1 VDALLVEGA
10 SGSMQSVDAAP
21 PWLRR
26 QEDARRLVETVARL
40 KRIHV
45 YEAEEIIRVVGERYR
60 RLRPRRPG
68 KRGRIE
74 FELKRLETVFNVAY
88 TRLLKA
94 AEMPPASKM
103 SVFHRAL
110 IDAFIGVD
118 EYEAAR
124 RAVRRGLSLMRDFWN
139 QYRWLI
145 ATAESPQEAA
155 RLRKEGSGRILS
167 VVRRLAPKL
176 RLLRRVRDEL
186 VHTHVVA
193 EGLPVA
199 VVAGIPSA
207 GKSTLVAA
215 LSTARPE
222 TAAYPFTTKTIIVG
236 KVEDTVSYYIV
247 DTPGVLERPPEHQN
261 VIERKALAALSALPD
276 IVLYLFDPSTER
288 VQDIDDQVK
297 LLESI
302 LRGFAEK
309 RDAKVIVAVNKA
321 DAADPE
327 AEARILDALGRIS
340 HPRLCGNPLRIS
352 ALRGQ
357 GLQELRKSLER
368 CVREK
373 APWLFEKKLTL
384 SHSSGGKDRGHEA

>member
-1 VDALLVEGA
+1 MAMPSADE
-10 SGSMQSVDAAP
+10 AP

-40 KRIHV
+40 KRVHV

-88 TRLLKA
+88 TRLLRA
-94 AEMPPASKM
+94 AEMPPASRM
-103 SVFHRAL
+103 SEFHRAL

-124 RAVRRGLSLMRDFWN
+124 RAVRRGLSLMREFWN

-145 ATAESPQEAA
+145 ATAESPREAA
-155 RLRKEGSGRILS
+155 RLRREGSGRILS
-167 VVRRLAPKL
+167 VVRRLSPRL

-186 VHTHVVA
+186 IRTHVVA
-193 EGLPVA
+193 EGLPIV

-215 LSTARPE
+215 LSTAEPE

-236 KVEDTVSYYIV
+236 KVEGPVSYYIV
-247 DTPGVLERPPEHQN
+247 DTPGILERPPEHQN

-276 IVLYLFDPSTER
+276 VVLYLFDPSPER
-288 VQDIDDQVK
+288 VQDVDDQVRLFK
-297 LLESI
+297 SI
-302 LRGFAEK
+302 VENFAE
-309 RDAKVIVAVNKA
+309 RRGAAVIAAINKA

-327 AEARILDALGRIS
+327 AEARILKALGEAS
-340 HPRLCGNPLRIS
+340 DEQLCGDVLRIS
-352 ALRGQ
+352 ALQGQ
-357 GLQELRKSLER
+357 GLQELRERLEECIR
-368 CVREK
+368 AK
-373 APWLFEKKLTL
+373 TPWLFEKKLTL
-384 SHSSGGKDRGHEA
+384 SHSS